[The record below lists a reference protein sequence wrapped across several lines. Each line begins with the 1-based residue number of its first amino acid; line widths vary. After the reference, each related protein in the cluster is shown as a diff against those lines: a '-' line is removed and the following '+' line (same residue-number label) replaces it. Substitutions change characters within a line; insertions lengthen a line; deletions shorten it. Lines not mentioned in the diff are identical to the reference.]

1 MFDDISYHFVMD
13 CRAVCQ
19 ERNMMWDKITDN
31 LSIQVVSYFNNLD
44 DYDVFETLI
53 DGDHAT
59 IKKNEHI
66 LDTFLIVV
74 ANEILTIFNT
84 VKVLFDGL

>member
-1 MFDDISYHFVMD
+1 MPGK
-13 CRAVCQ
+13 
-19 ERNMMWDKITDN
+19 ERNVGQDLSDN
-31 LSIQVVSYFNNLD
+31 LTIQVVSCLNNLD
-44 DYDVFETLI
+44 DYDLFDTMI
-53 DGDHAT
+53 GGSHAV
-59 IKKNEHI
+59 IKKNEQI

>member
-1 MFDDISYHFVMD
+1 MI
-13 CRAVCQ
+13 
-19 ERNMMWDKITDN
+19 
-31 LSIQVVSYFNNLD
+31 L
-44 DYDVFETLI
+44 
-53 DGDHAT
+53 AT
-59 IKKNEHI
+59 ISSWIAVRYARYFFLRYARYI